1 MVVHSIK
8 TSNDFNQVINKYQ
21 YVMVDFCANW
31 CGPCKK
37 ISTFV
42 DELSNKSDY
51 SHIYFCKID
60 VDEVDE
66 ASNIFNVQS
75 LPTFIILKERKVI
88 NKLEGASNERLI
100 NLLSQLHK

>member
-1 MVVHSIK
+1 MVVNSIK

-31 CGPCKK
+31 CGPCKN
-37 ISTFV
+37 IAPFV
-42 DELSNKSDY
+42 DELSNRAEY

-66 ASNIFNVQS
+66 VANMFNIQS
-75 LPTFIILKERKVI
+75 IPTFLILKERKVI
-88 NKLEGASNERLI
+88 NKLEGANKEK
-100 NLLSQLHK
+100 LLVLVSQLK

>member
-8 TSNDFNQVINKYQ
+8 TCEDFNQVINKYQ

-31 CGPCKK
+31 CGPCKN
-37 ISTFV
+37 IAPFV
-42 DELSNKSDY
+42 DELSHRAEY

-66 ASNIFNVQS
+66 VANMFNIQS
-75 LPTFIILKERKVI
+75 LPTFLILKERKVV
-88 NKLEGASNERLI
+88 NKLEGASKEKLVV
-100 NLLSQLHK
+100 LLSQLK

>member
-31 CGPCKK
+31 CGPCKN
-37 ISTFV
+37 IAPFV
-42 DELSNKSDY
+42 DELSHRAEY

-66 ASNIFNVQS
+66 YG
-75 LPTFIILKERKVI
+75 E
-88 NKLEGASNERLI
+88 
-100 NLLSQLHK
+100 LLSIAATTAVL